1 MGESYEGF
9 GSRQEEVANA
19 VTHAIGLVASALT
32 LTVLVAL
39 AARGG
44 DVWEIVSVS
53 IFGTTLVLLYLASTL
68 YHSARSER
76 ARRRLKVLDHSA
88 IYLLIAGT
96 YTPFTL
102 GVIRGGWG
110 WALFGVMWGLAIM
123 GVMFKLFF
131 IGRFRLISTLIYLA
145 MGWLGAVAAGPFLQ
159 QLSPMALVWLVLG
172 GLAYTLGTPFYQMEQ
187 FRYSHAVWHGFVM
200 AGSACH
206 VAAVMVQF

>member
-19 VTHAIGLVASALT
+19 VTHGIGLVASALA
-32 LTVLVAL
+32 LTVLVVL

-76 ARRRLKVLDHSA
+76 ARRHLKVLDHCA

-110 WALFGVMWGLAIM
+110 WALFGVMWGLATM
-123 GVMFKLFF
+123 GVVFKLFF
-131 IGRFRLISTLIYLA
+131 IGRFRLISTLIYLS

-159 QLSPMALVWLVLG
+159 QLSPLTLGWLVLG
-172 GLAYTLGTPFYQMEQ
+172 GLAYTLGTPFYQMER

>member
-19 VTHAIGLVASALT
+19 ITHAIGLVASALAFS
-32 LTVLVAL
+32 VLVAL
-39 AARGG
+39 AGRRG

-53 IFGTTLVLLYLASTL
+53 IFGTTLMLLYLASTL

-76 ARRRLKVLDHSA
+76 ARRYLKVVDHCA

-110 WALFGVMWGLAIM
+110 WALFGVMWGLAIV
-123 GVMFKLFF
+123 GVVFKFFF

-145 MGWLGAVAAGPFLQ
+145 MGWLGAVAAAPFLQ
-159 QLSPMALVWLVLG
+159 QLSAASLVWLVLG
-172 GLAYTLGTPFYQMEQ
+172 GVAYTLGTPFYQMER

-206 VAAVMVQF
+206 VVAVMVQF